1 MKPPACRAI
10 ALLLC
15 GLLAGIQGCT
25 QSTNVKPGK
34 KSLEEVVALRA
45 QAEAAY
51 RGENWEDAEK
61 AYRAL
66 TQQVPADSENWFRL
80 GNVYAR
86 MKRPYDAITLYREAL
101 VRDPEN
107 SRAWHNLGVTQLRV
121 ATNTFEELQ
130 QHTEPTD
137 PVAERAR
144 RVVDAVMKLLQEEF
158 AVAPEPETEPQ

>member
-1 MKPPACRAI
+1 MKPVSRHRTGLLGM
-10 ALLLC
+10 LLL
-15 GLLAGIQGCT
+15 LALAGCT
-25 QSTNVKPGK
+25 QTAVKPSKG
-34 KSLEEVVALRA
+34 SLEEIVALRA

-51 RGENWEDAEK
+51 RGENWTDAEK

-66 TQQVPADSENWFRL
+66 TQRIPAESENWFRL

-86 MKRPYDAITLYREAL
+86 LGRHYDAIALYREAL
-101 VRDPEN
+101 VRDPKN

-130 QHTEPTD
+130 QHTDPSD

-144 RVVDAVMKLLQEEF
+144 RVVDSVIRLLQEEF
-158 AVAPEPETEPQ
+158 NAALEAPAP

>member
-1 MKPPACRAI
+1 MNANTPGLV
-10 ALLLC
+10 ALLPVL
-15 GLLAGIQGCT
+15 LLAGCT
-25 QSTNVKPGK
+25 QSGVKPDK
-34 KSLEEVVALRA
+34 KPLQEVIALRA
-45 QAEAAY
+45 EAEAAY
-51 RGENWEDAEK
+51 RGENWPDAEK

-66 TQQVPADSENWFRL
+66 TRQVPAESENWFRL

-86 MKRPYDAITLYREAL
+86 LGRHYDAIALYREAL

-107 SRAWHNLGVTQLRV
+107 RRAWHNLGVTQLRV

-144 RVVDAVMKLLQEEF
+144 RVVEAVMNLLQQEF
-158 AVAPEPETEPQ
+158 EAGQESPAP

>member
-1 MKPPACRAI
+1 MTVAPKLAPALVA
-10 ALLLC
+10 ALLL
-15 GLLAGIQGCT
+15 GAAGCT
-25 QSTNVKPGK
+25 GTGVKPDK
-34 KSLEEVVALRA
+34 SSLEELVALRA

-51 RGENWEDAEK
+51 RGENWQDAEK

-66 TQQVPADSENWFRL
+66 TQQVPAESENWFRL

-86 MKRPYDAITLYREAL
+86 LGRPYDAITLYREAL
-101 VRDPEN
+101 MRDPKN

-130 QHTEPTD
+130 QHTDPAD

-144 RVVDAVMKLLQEEF
+144 RVVDSVLQLLQDEF
-158 AVAPEPETEPQ
+158 EAARESEPQ

>member
-1 MKPPACRAI
+1 VSRAAGVGA
-10 ALLLC
+10 ALLLPA
-15 GLLAGIQGCT
+15 LLLVTAGC
-25 QSTNVKPGK
+25 SELNLKPQK
-34 KSLEEVVALRA
+34 NSLEEVIALRA

-51 RGENWEDAEK
+51 RGENWPEAEK

-66 TQQVPADSENWFRL
+66 TEQVPAESENWFRL

-86 MKRPYDAITLYREAL
+86 LGRHYDAIALYREAL
-101 VRDPEN
+101 VRDPQN

-130 QHTEPTD
+130 NYTEPAD

-144 RVVDAVMKLLQEEF
+144 RVVDSVSKLLQEEF
-158 AVAPEPETEPQ
+158 EAAQGAPPQ